1 MAAKVDLYNSSYGN
15 YALSAYSEIRFE
27 TYGEDFGQTSW
38 VTTAESHEIPKLL
51 QLSSSSSVLEI
62 RCGSGGYAVHLAKH
76 IGCQVVGLDINA
88 EGVRNAKAL
97 GEKDKLSARV
107 KFEQCDVSQRLPVE
121 DNTFDAIYS
130 NDGLCHVP
138 RRSQVLSDLRRV
150 LKPGGRLLF
159 SDALIIG
166 GLLSHEEIAT
176 RSSIGMYFFSP
187 PGENEQPSVEAS
199 SRRVV
204 GIVVDARKAGFEALN
219 KTRLKARLRIL
230 GILDRAG
237 GIEADQL
244 SRDAA
249 GFRDVDWR
257 AGILRSSYRDC
268 ATQVVRSSAIVGS
281 AFLTETLSFVK
292 VHCR

>member
-1 MAAKVDLYNSSYGN
+1 MGAKIDLYNSSYAN
-15 YALSAYSEIRFE
+15 YALDAYSEIRVE

-62 RCGSGGYAVHLAKH
+62 GCGSGGYAVDLAKR
-76 IGCQVVGLDINA
+76 IGCQLVGLDINA

-97 GEKDKLSARV
+97 AEKDKLGARV

-121 DNTFDAIYS
+121 DNAFDAIYS
-130 NDGLCHVP
+130 NDVLCHVP

-187 PGENEQPSVEAS
+187 PGENERLIKQS
-199 SRRVV
+199 
-204 GIVVDARKAGFEALN
+204 GLKQIDARDTTDSAALLSKRWHDAREKRKAALVASEGEANFAGVQRFLECVHILTAE
-219 KTRLKARLRIL
+219 KRLLRFL
-230 GILDRAG
+230 
-237 GIEADQL
+237 
-244 SRDAA
+244 
-249 GFRDVDWR
+249 
-257 AGILRSSYRDC
+257 Y
-268 ATQVVRSSAIVGS
+268 TAI
-281 AFLTETLSFVK
+281 K
-292 VHCR
+292 

>member
-1 MAAKVDLYNSSYGN
+1 MTAKVDLYSSSYGN

-62 RCGSGGYAVHLAKH
+62 GCGSGGYAVHLAKH

-97 GEKDKLSARV
+97 GEKDKLGARV
-107 KFEQCDVSQRLPVE
+107 KFEQRDVSQPLPVE

-130 NDGLCHVP
+130 NDVLCHVP

-187 PGENEQPSVEAS
+187 PGENERLIKQSGLKQIEARDTTDS
-199 SRRVV
+199 TALLSKRWH
-204 GIVVDARKAGFEALN
+204 DAREKRKAALVASEGEANFAGVQRFLECVHTLTAE
-219 KTRLKARLRIL
+219 KRLLRFL
-230 GILDRAG
+230 
-237 GIEADQL
+237 
-244 SRDAA
+244 
-249 GFRDVDWR
+249 
-257 AGILRSSYRDC
+257 Y
-268 ATQVVRSSAIVGS
+268 TAI
-281 AFLTETLSFVK
+281 K
-292 VHCR
+292 

>member
-62 RCGSGGYAVHLAKH
+62 GCGSGGYAVHLAKH

-97 GEKDKLSARV
+97 AEKDKLGARV
-107 KFEQCDVSQRLPVE
+107 KFEQCDVSQSLPVE
-121 DNTFDAIYS
+121 DNTFDAIYA
-130 NDGLCHVP
+130 NDVLCHVP
-138 RRSQVLSDLRRV
+138 RRTQVLSDLRRV

-166 GLLSHEEIAT
+166 GLLSHEELAT

-187 PGENEQPSVEAS
+187 PGENERLIKQSGLKQIGARDTTDS
-199 SRRVV
+199 TALLSKRWH
-204 GIVVDARKAGFEALN
+204 DAREKRKAALVASEDEANFAGVQRFLECVH
-219 KTRLKARLRIL
+219 TLAAERRLLRFL
-230 GILDRAG
+230 
-237 GIEADQL
+237 
-244 SRDAA
+244 
-249 GFRDVDWR
+249 
-257 AGILRSSYRDC
+257 Y
-268 ATQVVRSSAIVGS
+268 TAI
-281 AFLTETLSFVK
+281 K
-292 VHCR
+292 

>member
-27 TYGEDFGQTSW
+27 TYGEDYGQTSW

-51 QLSSSSSVLEI
+51 ELSSSSSVLEI
-62 RCGSGGYAVHLAKH
+62 GCGSGGYAVHLAKH

-97 GEKDKLSARV
+97 AEKDKLGARV
-107 KFEQCDVSQRLPVE
+107 KFEQCDVSQCLPVE
-121 DNTFDAIYS
+121 DNAFDAIYS
-130 NDGLCHVP
+130 NDVLCHVP
-138 RRSQVLSDLRRV
+138 RRSQVLSDLWRV

-187 PGENEQPSVEAS
+187 PGENERLIKQS
-199 SRRVV
+199 
-204 GIVVDARKAGFEALN
+204 GLKQIDARDTTESAALLSKRWHDAREKRRSALVAIEGEANFAGVQRFLACVHALTAE
-219 KTRLKARLRIL
+219 KRLLRFL
-230 GILDRAG
+230 
-237 GIEADQL
+237 
-244 SRDAA
+244 
-249 GFRDVDWR
+249 
-257 AGILRSSYRDC
+257 YT
-268 ATQVVRSSAIVGS
+268 AT
-281 AFLTETLSFVK
+281 K
-292 VHCR
+292 

>member
-62 RCGSGGYAVHLAKH
+62 GCGSGGYAVHLAKH

-97 GEKDKLSARV
+97 GEKDKLDARV
-107 KFEQCDVSQRLPVE
+107 KFEQHDVSQRLPVD

-130 NDGLCHVP
+130 NDVLCHVP
-138 RRSQVLSDLRRV
+138 RRTQVLSDLRRV

-187 PGENEQPSVEAS
+187 PGENERLIKQSELKQIEARDTTDS
-199 SRRVV
+199 TALLSKRWH
-204 GIVVDARKAGFEALN
+204 DAREKRKAALVASEGEANFAGVQRFLECVH
-219 KTRLKARLRIL
+219 TLAAERRLLRFL
-230 GILDRAG
+230 
-237 GIEADQL
+237 
-244 SRDAA
+244 
-249 GFRDVDWR
+249 
-257 AGILRSSYRDC
+257 Y
-268 ATQVVRSSAIVGS
+268 TAI
-281 AFLTETLSFVK
+281 K
-292 VHCR
+292 